1 MKKRLLITS
10 DDFGMCH
17 AVNEG
22 IARAMTEGVVRSSN
36 FLVPCPWF
44 PEALELARRHE
55 LPCGVHL
62 CLTCDWDRLK
72 WRPLTRA
79 PSLCDA
85 SGYLLPSYAELEQ
98 SARDEEML
106 AELSAQVDTVLRLG
120 FQPTHADS
128 HMFGTFSAGPFAER
142 VRAITEQVCRQF
154 GLGYTYAVDAGKP
167 RHFTSELVQSGLSL
181 PELWRE
187 LESLGEGT
195 HHLIG
200 HAAVPSPELEAMC
213 SPAHPSRVWAAAYRT
228 VDFGWYTSPA
238 TAQRL
243 AKLGFELI
251 GVTEALRASPTTP

>member
-1 MKKRLLITS
+1 MTKRLLITS

-22 IARAMTEGVVRSSN
+22 IVRAMTEGVVRSTN

-44 PEALELARRHE
+44 PEALELARRHQ

-72 WRPLTRA
+72 WRPLTKA

-85 SGYLLPSYAELEQ
+85 SGYFLPSYAALEQ

-106 AELSAQVDTVLRLG
+106 AELSSQVETVLGLG

-128 HMFGTFSAGPFAER
+128 HMFGTFSTGPFAER
-142 VRAITEQVCRQF
+142 VRQVTEEVCKKY
-154 GLGYTYAVDAGKP
+154 GLGYTYAVADGKP
-167 RHFTSELVQSGLSL
+167 RHFQSETVQSGMSL
-181 PELWRE
+181 PELWRT
-187 LESLGEGT
+187 LESLGPGT

-213 SPAHPSRVWAAAYRT
+213 TPGHHARVWAAAYRT
-228 VDFGWYTSPA
+228 TDLTWYTSPQ
-238 TAQRL
+238 TAERL
-243 AKLGFELI
+243 TELGFELI
-251 GVTEALRASPTTP
+251 GVTQALG